1 VQSERSDQH
10 AAALARL
17 AEGGW
22 LYPCRCTRSEIKR
35 AALPAADGGFRYPG
49 TCRDRSFPDAG
60 WRACA
65 ETIRLRLPPGRVA
78 PVDEGGLD
86 LTQDPLREM
95 GDPVLRRRDGAFA
108 YHLAAVVDDAAQK
121 IDRVVR
127 GRDLATSTAIHLV
140 LQRALGFP
148 TPSYRH
154 HFLLLEE
161 HGGKLAKLHGA
172 VGWGEL
178 REHGPAK
185 AWCGLLARV
194 AGLAPDAR
202 PVAPRDLVDAFD
214 WSHVRRDDVVLK
226 WTGEALVVGASVRAA
241 TTPARS

>member
-1 VQSERSDQH
+1 MNNEKRRAIFERLRERDPHPDTELEYATPFQLLVAVILSAQASDIGVNK
-10 AAALARL
+10 ATARL
-17 AEGGW
+17 FPVANTPRGFLDLGVDGLSGYIRTIG
-22 LYPCRCTRSEIKR
+22 LYYSKAKKFIE
-35 AALPAADGGFRYPG
+35 
-49 TCRDRSFPDAG
+49 TCR
-60 WRACA
+60 
-65 ETIRLRLPPGRVA
+65 I
-78 PVDEGGLD
+78 
-86 LTQDPLREM
+86 
-95 GDPVLRRRDGAFA
+95 
-108 YHLAAVVDDAAQK
+108 
-121 IDRVVR
+121 
-127 GRDLATSTAIHLV
+127 
-140 LQRALGFP
+140 
-148 TPSYRH
+148 
-154 HFLLLEE
+154 LLEE